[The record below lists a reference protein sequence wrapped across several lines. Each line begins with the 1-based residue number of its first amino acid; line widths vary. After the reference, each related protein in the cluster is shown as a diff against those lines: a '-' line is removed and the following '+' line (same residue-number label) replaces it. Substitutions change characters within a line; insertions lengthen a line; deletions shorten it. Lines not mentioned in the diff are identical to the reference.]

1 MAIDFSNIAGNI
13 KDKEGNRPT
22 RPTQQQQNVY
32 QQAADTMREAG
43 IGSLSGRVTSDDRG
57 QRASEILEEAGF
69 DIGTPGNMATVGV
82 DRPTQGK
89 IIETAGDPLK
99 RSIVSNILRGKPP
112 RETGIFGLDTSNLGL
127 PTINPALGFIQGLGN
142 TNAVLKKLSLG
153 SELNS
158 KDKLTLVNLVD
169 RFGGSQVAG
178 GPVQRLIDEYA
189 KNNELSTSEARN
201 LAVQFGQAYKDIE
214 NLVEDV
220 NPSMNQFFDRMDDMS
235 FAETAGALAK
245 NLTGTRDAYDTI
257 PPNYLENITDRLGT
271 EGLQFLKVTNPQAYY
286 RLRPNDPDL
295 ANESFVSTGDK
306 VADRRF
312 NAKIMEAR
320 ALAADKQSRQ
330 DANMGQGIMASSPAF
345 ASPASQYGIFIGKPG
360 PFIGNFVDTD
370 GDGIDD
376 RFQTGP
382 GQPRQPFVNPK
393 APLPGTS
400 GTPQPV
406 ATGIT
411 PFDVRQFYASLPQYT
426 QQGIMNPNL
435 AQFYQNL
442 GLFPGMN
449 V

>member
-69 DIGTPGNMATVGV
+69 DIGTPGNMATVGF

-99 RSIVSNILRGKPP
+99 RSIVSNILRGKQP
-112 RETGIFGLDTSNLGL
+112 RETGIFGIDFGNLSL
-127 PTINPALGFIQGLGN
+127 PAAGPIFGAIQGLGSTDTFFKN
-142 TNAVLKKLSLG
+142 LATKGAEGLS
-153 SELNS
+153 S
-158 KDKLTLVNLVD
+158 KDKVTLIN
-169 RFGGSQVAG
+169 
-178 GPVQRLIDEYA
+178 LIDR
-189 KNNELSTSEARN
+189 LGTSPES
-201 LAVQFGQAYKDIE
+201 LE
-214 NLVEDV
+214 NLLQTYADKNEVPADDLFANFNRAYSDISSNVAQSGVAEY
-220 NPSMNQFFDRMDDMS
+220 FDRIGEIGEFDGS
-235 FAETAGALAK
+235 FKTMFGDV
-245 NLTGTRDAYDTI
+245 TGTRDTEGI
-257 PPNYLENITDRLGT
+257 ITLENVTDNLGT

-320 ALAADKQSRQ
+320 AEAMNRQSRQ
-330 DANMGQGIMASSPAF
+330 DANMAQASPAF
-345 ASPASQYGIFIGKPG
+345 APPTAPA
-360 PFIGNFVDTD
+360 
-370 GDGIDD
+370 
-376 RFQTGP
+376 
-382 GQPRQPFVNPK
+382 
-393 APLPGTS
+393 PGTPAPPPAPPIFPGFP
-400 GTPQPV
+400 GTPTPGLPPGTPTVPTTPV
-406 ATGIT
+406 ATN
-411 PFDVRQFYASLPQYT
+411 YSNLPTYT
-426 QQGIMNPNL
+426 QLGIPTFL
-435 AQFYQNL
+435 GDPRFAQFRDTLN
-442 GLFPGMN
+442 LFPR